1 MAKHSLLKKAL
12 FKNVHKD
19 MNDSFSLSKIIS
31 AVMKRPD
38 SKVDRDAFLREEFKD
53 CPQEIIEEIVRNGP
67 VKAGCQRED
76 LRKRAMDN
84 LADKISSQNVPEDK
98 VAEDEKERNLPK
110 EIIEF
115 YSVALKSAQEIAY
128 LYGEG
133 YLWKIGGVDSKEVKN
148 QLVLYCAVM
157 LGATG
162 ASKAVKVFAVSLTKD
177 LRRKMLSKI
186 VYFPLIKTAS
196 KVFGKDVTFKSFS
209 KNVSE
214 KIPVAGEL
222 ISEEITNASLLPMG
236 NRLID
241 ALDKAHFDYSEE
253 ELESDIKEITEEN

>member
-1 MAKHSLLKKAL
+1 MAKHRLLKKAL
-12 FKNVHKD
+12 FKNVNKD
-19 MNDSFSLSKIIS
+19 MSDSFSLSKIIS
-31 AVMKRPD
+31 AVMKKPD
-38 SKVDRDAFLREEFKD
+38 FKINREAFLREEFKD

-67 VKAGCQRED
+67 VKAGCERED
-76 LRKRAMDN
+76 LRKRAIDN
-84 LADKISSQNVPEDK
+84 LSDKLSSQNVPEEK

-115 YSVALKSAQEIAY
+115 YSIALKSAQEIAY

-133 YLWKIGGVDSKEVKN
+133 DLWKIGEVDSKEVKN
-148 QLVLYCAVM
+148 QLMLYCVVM

-177 LRRKMLSKI
+177 LRRKTLSKI

-196 KVFGKDVTFKSFS
+196 KVFGKDMSFKSFS
-209 KNVSE
+209 KDISE
-214 KIPVAGEL
+214 KIPAAGEFL
-222 ISEEITNASLLPMG
+222 SEEITNASLLPMG
-236 NRLID
+236 ERLID

-253 ELESDIKEITEEN
+253 EFEKDIKEIS